1 MPYIFEC
8 GPDFFVQTYKL
19 SRDSYIFVVLLQGH
33 PSVRRRGREGG
44 EGGWLCNKTTASH
57 DLRVW
62 NTEKKL
68 YWCSVRLLPKLFY
81 IRWSYVAHRFK
92 LAWAIWTVKSCWD
105 NTWHTLIRRHSQIL
119 LPYECAWMTAVDARV
134 EQDDQNHLFN
144 LTFNAEV

>member
-105 NTWHTLIRRHSQIL
+105 NTLTHTHTQALTNPPSLRVCMDDSSG
-119 LPYECAWMTAVDARV
+119 CSSGARWS
-134 EQDDQNHLFN
+134 EPPLQSDI
-144 LTFNAEV
+144 